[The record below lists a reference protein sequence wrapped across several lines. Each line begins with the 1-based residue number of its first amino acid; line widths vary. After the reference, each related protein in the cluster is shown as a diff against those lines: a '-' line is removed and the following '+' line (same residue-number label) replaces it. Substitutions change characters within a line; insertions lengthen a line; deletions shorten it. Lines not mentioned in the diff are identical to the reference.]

1 MSSRK
6 RVKCFSAWGSF
17 EVRDI
22 LRGRG
27 EAEEPSL
34 GGASRELACGRYATR
49 RIRWADLPSWRWQ
62 LCLLIRLRRP
72 MFPRI
77 SSELDRRAAQR
88 VALRSPETIV
98 NLKMNQIRF
107 VGHARNLK
115 LHGLK
120 SLFFGRIVD

>member
-17 EVRDI
+17 EVREI

-49 RIRWADLPSWRWQ
+49 RIRRIYESESESLCYPQNPQNSLGRFAQ
-62 LCLLIRLRRP
+62 LAVAAMPVNPLA
-72 MFPRI
+72 
-77 SSELDRRAAQR
+77 SSDVPANLVRA
-88 VALRSPETIV
+88 
-98 NLKMNQIRF
+98 
-107 VGHARNLK
+107 
-115 LHGLK
+115 
-120 SLFFGRIVD
+120 